1 MTEAIAIYTDG
12 SCTGNPGPGGFAA
25 IIQIPGQSEITV
37 TGGEPRSTNN
47 RMELSAVI
55 EALAL
60 VTAQPQLENLRIAVH
75 TDSQYVCR
83 AFQENWFRNWNRNG
97 WRNSRGNPVLNP
109 ELWQRLLKL
118 TQGRRVSWNWVKGH
132 AGHPQNERCD
142 RMAGACAAQ
151 AATRPEYWH
160 QSASQEAPPTAME
173 PVAEKTAERA
183 APQHHHNPPQG
194 ENTRTEQHRCEVC
207 LQPARPENS
216 FPLHPMALLH
226 AVAKET
232 SDQLNARWD
241 REGVPEDI
249 LAHTTCI
256 TSPELLDWPRN
267 TPYQAWATTRI
278 AELECRL
285 SRLEAPQGR
294 RP

>member
-1 MTEAIAIYTDG
+1 MTDPIAIYTDG

-25 IIQIPGQSEITV
+25 IVQVPGQPEITV

-60 VTAQPQLENLRIAVH
+60 VTDRPQLEQLPITVH

-83 AFQENWFRNWNRNG
+83 AFQENWFRNWIRNG
-97 WRNSRGNPVLNP
+97 WRNSKGKPVVNP

-118 TQGRRVSWNWVKGH
+118 TQGRRVSWHWVKGH

-160 QSASQEAPPTAME
+160 QSASREETPAAPV
-173 PVAEKTAERA
+173 PVAGKTDARS
-183 APQHHHNPPQG
+183 APQDDHHLPQ
-194 ENTRTEQHRCEVC
+194 ESNTQTRHPRCEVC
-207 LQPARPENS
+207 LRPAGPENS
-216 FPLHPMALLH
+216 FPLQPMALLH

-241 REGVPEDI
+241 
-249 LAHTTCI
+249 
-256 TSPELLDWPRN
+256 
-267 TPYQAWATTRI
+267 
-278 AELECRL
+278 
-285 SRLEAPQGR
+285 
-294 RP
+294 